1 VVTGENCLIVAQAG
15 VSGSTVLGKNVILAG
30 QAGLVGHIN
39 IGDNAV
45 CAAQA
50 GVTKSV
56 PANTMVSGYPAKPH
70 DIAKRSNACIQNLP
84 KLYETVKELKKK
96 IEELESK

>member
-1 VVTGENCLIVAQAG
+1 
-15 VSGSTVLGKNVILAG
+15 
-30 QAGLVGHIN
+30 
-39 IGDNAV
+39 

-70 DIAKRSNACIQNLP
+70 DKALRSNACIQNLP

-96 IEELESK
+96 IEELENKK